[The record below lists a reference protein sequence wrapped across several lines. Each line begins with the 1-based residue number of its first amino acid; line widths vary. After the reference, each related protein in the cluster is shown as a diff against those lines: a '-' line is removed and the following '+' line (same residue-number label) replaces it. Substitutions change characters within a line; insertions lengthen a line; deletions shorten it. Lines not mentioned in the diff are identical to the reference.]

1 MTEGQYY
8 AYERF
13 WDQVNREHVLA
24 EANFN
29 NGLAKGEII
38 GEAKGA
44 KKEKIENAL
53 KMKQL
58 NVDIS
63 IISQVTGLTADEI
76 SSL

>member
-24 EANFN
+24 EASFN
-29 NGLAKGEII
+29 DGLKQ

-44 KKEKIENAL
+44 KKEKIENAC
-53 KMKQL
+53 KMKEL

-63 IISQVTGLTADEI
+63 IISQVTGLSPDEI